1 LNKSKKKRG
10 KLYKEL
16 LVKRKILNYLT
27 QSVFLPTCEL
37 QDIIFGDVE
46 FVENGIN
53 LVDTIM
59 KRQENGDLQLTPVTE
74 NGLQFMMVF
83 FFFYQQM

>member
-16 LVKRKILNYLT
+16 LVKRNILNYLT